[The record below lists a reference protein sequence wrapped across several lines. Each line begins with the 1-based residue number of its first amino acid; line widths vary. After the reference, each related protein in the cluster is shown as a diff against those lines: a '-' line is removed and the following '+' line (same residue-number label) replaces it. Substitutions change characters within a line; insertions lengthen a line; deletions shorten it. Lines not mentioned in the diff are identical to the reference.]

1 MTNLPV
7 VNGARVQASQ
17 SLCAYLPEEWEAL
30 LGTWGEPRYRALQ
43 IFHWIHQR
51 GVMDPAQ
58 MTDLSKSLR
67 ERLVEAGLRPPLEVS
82 QVLASK
88 DGTHKLLLKLG
99 DDRSIESVLIPRGSP
114 AGVGSYAAEPD
125 SEGDSGAL
133 PAVSQCISSQVGCAM
148 ACTFCASGI
157 AGLKRNLD
165 AGEIIAQVLLG
176 RTQLLGKGRL
186 AGVVLMGMGEPL
198 HNYDAVARAL
208 RLLSHK
214 EGIGMS
220 LRRVTLSTSGL
231 VDGIDR
237 LAKDFGGHVALAVS
251 LHSADDTTRSQIMPI
266 NKRYPLADLL
276 AALRRYPVPP
286 HRCMTIEYTLMRGIN
301 DSIRDASMLAR
312 AVHGLRV
319 KVNLIPMNP
328 VAGTSLVAPEPSTVD
343 AFQQALVAHGL
354 DVFVRRQRGDDIA
367 AACGQLALAGEAR
380 KVKNPFADVE

>member
-1 MTNLPV
+1 
-7 VNGARVQASQ
+7 
-17 SLCAYLPEEWEAL
+17 
-30 LGTWGEPRYRALQ
+30 
-43 IFHWIHQR
+43 
-51 GVMDPAQ
+51 
-58 MTDLSKSLR
+58 
-67 ERLVEAGLRPPLEVS
+67 
-82 QVLASK
+82 
-88 DGTHKLLLKLG
+88 
-99 DDRSIESVLIPRGSP
+99 
-114 AGVGSYAAEPD
+114 
-125 SEGDSGAL
+125 
-133 PAVSQCISSQVGCAM
+133 
-148 ACTFCASGI
+148 
-157 AGLKRNLD
+157 
-165 AGEIIAQVLLG
+165 LLG
-176 RTQLLGKGRL
+176 RTQLQGKGRL

-266 NKRYPLADLL
+266 NKRYPLSELMP
-276 AALRRYPVPP
+276 ALRRYPVPP
-286 HRCMTIEYTLMRGIN
+286 HRSMTIEYTLMRGIN
-301 DSIRDASMLAR
+301 DSIRDATMLAR
-312 AVHGLRV
+312 ALHGLRV

-328 VAGTSLVAPEPSTVD
+328 VSGTSLSAPEPATVD

-367 AACGQLALAGEAR
+367 AACGQLALQGEAR